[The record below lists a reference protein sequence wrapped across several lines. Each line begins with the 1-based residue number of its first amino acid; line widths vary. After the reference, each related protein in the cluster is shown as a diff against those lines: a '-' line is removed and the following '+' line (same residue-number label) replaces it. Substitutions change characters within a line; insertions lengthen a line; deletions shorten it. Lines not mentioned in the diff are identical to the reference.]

1 MISFPGSWVAT
12 ILHDRDHHSEG
23 IFQQRERRGGNHSRF
38 RTVGNVDRTQAAGDN
53 AKNLAQPRNFGAI
66 RRTNTSIGR
75 HDLSVC
81 FDVIIVSSPEAFT
94 LSWLLVEASSSMPPK
109 TLSATADT
117 TNEESP
123 PGSCSSAYPSE
134 AAPLPWYPVTIPR
147 Q

>member
-81 FDVIIVSSPEAFT
+81 FDVIIVSFPEAT
-94 LSWLLVEASSSMPPK
+94 ISWFLAEASSAMPPK